1 MEPLPAANP
10 NGLHG
15 RDGRPGRHGRD
26 GMDGLPGPTGAPGPP
41 GPAGPQGAQGPPGR
55 ASPTAGQGLDDTAT
69 FSFVNERGEPGRQ
82 VTAAAELVNL
92 IQRKYQPLTYIG
104 FIWSSP
110 DTVTGYTVDVKDVSN
125 KVVLSF
131 IVPPSP
137 VPNVKNVFE
146 IYTNPAPTTLFTRL
160 LKVCVTLN
168 PPGERVTFF
177 TSMVGFN

>member
-1 MEPLPAANP
+1 MEPANP

-15 RDGRPGRHGRD
+15 RDGKNGRNGRD
-26 GMDGLPGPTGAPGPP
+26 GMDGLPGLPGPT
-41 GPAGPQGAQGPPGR
+41 GPQGPQGPPGR
-55 ASPTAGQGLDDTAT
+55 SSPTAGQGLDDTAT

-82 VTAAAELVNL
+82 VSGTATDLVNL

-110 DTVTGYTVDVKDVSN
+110 DTTTGYTVDVKDVSN
-125 KVVLSF
+125 RVVLTC

-160 LKVCVTLN
+160 LKICVTVN
-168 PPGERVTFF
+168 PSADRVTFF

>member
-1 MEPLPAANP
+1 
-10 NGLHG
+10 
-15 RDGRPGRHGRD
+15 
-26 GMDGLPGPTGAPGPP
+26 MDGLPGPTGAPGPP

-110 DTVTGYTVDVKDVSN
+110 DTTTGYTIDVKDVSN
-125 KVVLSF
+125 KVVLTF
-131 IVPPSP
+131 TVPPSP

-146 IYTNPAPTTLFTRL
+146 IYTNPALTTLFTRL

>member
-1 MEPLPAANP
+1 MDIPSPDPNP

-15 RDGRPGRHGRD
+15 RDGKNGRNGRD
-26 GMDGLPGPTGAPGPP
+26 GMDGLPGPTGPQGPT
-41 GPAGPQGAQGPPGR
+41 GPAGR
-55 ASPTAGQGLDDTAT
+55 SSPTAGQGLDDTAT
-69 FSFVNERGEPGRQ
+69 FSFVNERGEPGRL
-82 VTAAAELVNL
+82 VSSSGELVNL

-104 FIWSSP
+104 LIWSSP
-110 DTVTGYTVDVKDVSN
+110 DTTTGYTVDVKDVSN
-125 KVVLSF
+125 RVVLTC

-160 LKVCVTLN
+160 LKICVSLN
-168 PPGERVTFF
+168 PPAERITFF

>member
-1 MEPLPAANP
+1 V
-10 NGLHG
+10 
-15 RDGRPGRHGRD
+15 
-26 GMDGLPGPTGAPGPP
+26 
-41 GPAGPQGAQGPPGR
+41 QGVQGPPGR

-110 DTVTGYTVDVKDVSN
+110 DTTTGYTIDVKDVSN
-125 KVVLSF
+125 KVVLTF
-131 IVPPSP
+131 TVPPSP

-146 IYTNPAPTTLFTRL
+146 IYTNPALTTLFTRL
-160 LKVCVTLN
+160 LKMCITLN

>member
-26 GMDGLPGPTGAPGPP
+26 GMDGLPGPTGATGPTGPP
-41 GPAGPQGAQGPPGR
+41 GPPGR
-55 ASPTAGQGLDDTAT
+55 ASPTAGQGLEDTAT

-110 DTVTGYTVDVKDVSN
+110 DTTTGYTVDVKDVSN
-125 KVVLSF
+125 KVILTF
-131 IVPPSP
+131 IIPPSP

-146 IYTNPAPTTLFTRL
+146 IYTNPALTTLFTRL

>member
-1 MEPLPAANP
+1 MEPTSDTNP

-26 GMDGLPGPTGAPGPP
+26 GMDGLPGPTGA
-41 GPAGPQGAQGPPGR
+41 QGMQGPTGPTGR
-55 ASPTAGQGLDDTAT
+55 SSPTAGQGLDDTAT
-69 FSFVNERGEPGRQ
+69 FSFVNERGEPGRHIAA
-82 VTAAAELVNL
+82 TANAELVNL

-104 FIWSSP
+104 VIWSSP
-110 DTVTGYTVDVKDVSN
+110 STIAGYTVDVKDVSN

-131 IVPPSP
+131 AVPPSP

-168 PPGERVTFF
+168 PPTDRITFF
-177 TSMVGFN
+177 TFMVGFN

>member
-1 MEPLPAANP
+1 MEPIIPDPNP

-15 RDGRPGRHGRD
+15 RDGKNGRNGRD
-26 GMDGLPGPTGAPGPP
+26 GMDGLPGPTGSTGATGAQ
-41 GPAGPQGAQGPPGR
+41 GPAGPPGR

-82 VTAAAELVNL
+82 LTATAELVNL

-125 KVVLSF
+125 KVILTF
-131 IVPPSP
+131 TVPPSP

-146 IYTNPAPTTLFTRL
+146 IYTNPALTTLFTRL
-160 LKVCVTLN
+160 LKMCITLN

-177 TSMVGFN
+177 TLMVGFN